1 MKPSKLLITIALVPF
16 GCAQPPQSAPPP
28 APAATVAPPVLA
40 AVETPTTPSPSA
52 GPISEPSVAPGAAK
66 TTTTSTAPPASK
78 PPAASK
84 PTTAPSVAAVPATG
98 VSGAEKA
105 AQATGA
111 TGATVVPAAPATP
124 APRVRLIVPAGTLL
138 PIEIATTLS
147 SATSK
152 DGDPVLAVL
161 SEDVV
166 LDGFKLDKGAEVR
179 GHVQAAVA
187 AKRVKGQA
195 RLVVVFD
202 TVTKNSETLVV
213 HIEPI
218 DTLAASTRDKDK
230 KVIAGGAVGGLILGA
245 IKDGK
250 KGAAVGTVIGAA
262 AGTGA
267 VLIMKGDEVEIPRGA
282 KLTLTVTK

>member
-1 MKPSKLLITIALVPF
+1 MKSSKILITITLVPF
-16 GCAQPPQSAPPP
+16 GCAQPPRSAPPP
-28 APAATVAPPVLA
+28 APVATVAPPAVA
-40 AVETPTTPSPSA
+40 AVETRTTPSLSA
-52 GPISEPSVAPGAAK
+52 MPIPEASVAPGAAK
-66 TTTTSTAPPASK
+66 TATTTTA
-78 PPAASK
+78 PAASK
-84 PTTAPSVAAVPATG
+84 PAPTIEPKVAPTVSTVPPTVA
-98 VSGAEKA
+98 SA
-105 AQATGA
+105 AQ
-111 TGATVVPAAPATP
+111 ATP
-124 APRVRLIVPAGTLL
+124 APRVRLIVPLGTLL
-138 PIEIATTLS
+138 PIEIQTTLS

-161 SEDVV
+161 TEDVA

-179 GHVQAAVA
+179 GRVMAAVA

-195 RLVVVFD
+195 RLALVFD
-202 TVTKNSETLVV
+202 AVMEKGERLV
-213 HIEPI
+213 ITTEPI
-218 DTLAASTRDKDK
+218 DNMAASTRSQEK